1 MKMPVS
7 KLKVSPLS
15 VAPAGYST
23 TQRPVE
29 RTRPNARLT
38 PGATAASGFAQGRKP
53 VQKPY
58 VPGPLLGSREV

>member
-7 KLKVSPLS
+7 KLKVSPLP

-29 RTRPNARLT
+29 RTRPNARLN
-38 PGATAASGFAQGRKP
+38 PGATIASGFEAGRQRQIKP
-53 VQKPY
+53 F
-58 VPGPLLGSREV
+58 VPGPLLGAKEV